1 MTRANDNA
9 LRRRFGDK
17 KVDPVIT
24 EIRFPLY
31 KALTPNLTISFTF
44 PITALV
50 GPNGSNK
57 SSILHALYGS
67 PGGKS
72 LSDFWFSSAMDDID
86 DRSNKRADS
95 DSLQRFIYK
104 YRTHIGSREVI
115 SECRKARGSKPYR
128 QSDIPKAFSNK
139 KDPDYWEPTKRVK
152 RDAMAELP
160 VNDADLAQHLSDTKD
175 RWNTITKEV
184 VYLDFRSELSAYDKY
199 MYHAAYDRW
208 TRIPNGK
215 KFRVLN
221 QALGLARSFNKT
233 NTSADS
239 SRVLEDVRELEPQ
252 VVKEI
257 SKILGKQFSSI
268 KIVKHTFY
276 SSIGYSA
283 KLTLAGSEYSEAHA
297 GSGEF
302 AIVRLVDEISNMG
315 ENALLLLDEPEVS
328 LHPGAQKYLL
338 DYLKS
343 QVLQKGT
350 QIVISTHSPSIVEE
364 LPPDAIKLLGADPE
378 TGDVS
383 LISDETHPSNAF
395 FHIGHVTGLTKKRV
409 MVEDS
414 LVKEILLCAI
424 RLNCKELLGTV
435 EPVIFPGGSGNLIK
449 YSIPALALSKSS
461 ETVLLL
467 DGDQRLENADWSL
480 IESLPATSENRKKW
494 EDLATSL
501 LGCVPIHFA
510 DTMGSKVD
518 DASVSTNL
526 QTILK
531 WSRENVFYLD
541 GKVPEA
547 AILSET
553 EGTSVDMSTTESKAR
568 FVEIARTTFNL
579 SQNEEVPA
587 RDILS
592 TQRISLS
599 KLGEDSPL
607 LKSACAAI
615 EAIR

>member
-1 MTRANDNA
+1 MAGVDDKK
-9 LRRRFGDK
+9 LRKRFQDK

-31 KALTPNLTISFTF
+31 KALTPNLTINFSF

-86 DRSNKRADS
+86 SRSLKRANS
-95 DSLQRFIYK
+95 DTLQRFIYK
-104 YRTHIGSREVI
+104 YRTHIGNRTI
-115 SECRKARGSKPYR
+115 IAECRKARGSKPYR
-128 QSDIPKAFSNK
+128 QSEIPKAFSNK
-139 KDPDYWEPTKRVK
+139 KDPDYWETTKRVK
-152 RDAMAELP
+152 YDGMAEIP
-160 VNDADLAQHLSDTKD
+160 TDDLGLVDHLSDTKT
-175 RWNTITKEV
+175 RWNAINKEV

-221 QALGLARSFNKT
+221 QALGLARSFNKEKT
-233 NTSADS
+233 LADTT
-239 SRVLEDVRELEPQ
+239 RIIEDVRELEPQ
-252 VVKEI
+252 IVEEI
-257 SKILGKQFSSI
+257 SKILGKEFSSI
-268 KIVKHTFY
+268 KIIKHTFY

-302 AIVRLVDEISNMG
+302 AIVRLVDAISNMG

-338 DYLKS
+338 SYLKA
-343 QVLQKGT
+343 QVIQKGT

-364 LPPDAIKLLGADPE
+364 LPPDAIKLLGADPS

-383 LISDETHPSNAF
+383 LISNETHHTNAF
-395 FHIGHVTGLTKKRV
+395 FHIGHVTGLTKKRI

-414 LVKEILLCAI
+414 LVKEVLLCAI
-424 RLNCKELLGTV
+424 RLNCTELLGTID
-435 EPVIFPGGSGNLIK
+435 PVIFPGGSGNLIK
-449 YSIPALALSKSS
+449 YSIPALALSQSS
-461 ETVLLL
+461 DTVLLL
-467 DGDQRLENADWSL
+467 DGDQRIENADWSL
-480 IESLPATSENRKKW
+480 IDSLPTTPENRKNW

-501 LGCVPIHFA
+501 LGCVPTHFA
-510 DTMGSKVD
+510 DTRDSKVD
-518 DASVSTNL
+518 DSSVAINL

-531 WSRENVFYLD
+531 WSRQNVFYLD

-553 EGTSVDMSTTESKAR
+553 EGTSIDMSTAESKGR
-568 FVEIARTTFNL
+568 FVEIARTTYNL
-579 SQNEEVPA
+579 SQNEAVPA

-592 TQRISLS
+592 AQRISLS
-599 KLGEDSPL
+599 KLGKDSPL
-607 LKSACAAI
+607 LKSAFAAI